1 MEKLRVG
8 IIGAGFIGRQHIEA
22 VGRIPGAEIVAAADQ
37 NLEMVRS
44 LSEDSFIPH
53 CTSNYHEILDNPD
66 IDVVHICTPSNTHF
80 EMSKE
85 ALLKGKHVYC
95 EKPLCLDT
103 KESEE
108 LCRIAKESG
117 LAHGIDLNY
126 RFNAAVQ
133 EMHHRVKSGD
143 IGRVLTVHGEYL
155 QDWMLFESDYDWRV
169 NPKIGGASR
178 AVADIGSH
186 FFDTMQFILGTRV
199 KRIYSKFIKAY
210 ESRTHSLNDNATTYA
225 KVLGTVVEEVEVN
238 TEDAA
243 FIIAEMEDGVP
254 AFINISQICAGH
266 KNGLGINVSGT
277 KMSLEWYQ
285 ENPDKLIV
293 GHRNTPNEYIF
304 LGAQNISPAASRF
317 LPLPA
322 GHPCGWVDALKN
334 AINEFYIYIRTGK
347 YLNRKVNYP
356 TFEDGHQIM
365 QLIEACIQS
374 DKTGSW
380 IQLPGFGE

>member
-53 CTSNYHEILDNPD
+53 CTSDYHEILDNPD

-143 IGRVLTVHGEYL
+143 TGRVLTVHGEYL
-155 QDWMLFESDYDWRV
+155 QDSMLFESDYDWRV
-169 NPKIGGASR
+169 DPKIGGASR

-186 FFDTMQFILGTRV
+186 FFDTMQFILGTKV

-277 KMSLEWYQ
+277 KMGLEWYQ
-285 ENPDKLIV
+285 ESPDKLII
-293 GHRNTPNEYIF
+293 GHRNTPNEYIL
-304 LGAQNISPAASRF
+304 LGAQNISPAVSRF

-347 YLNRKVNYP
+347 YVNKKVNYP

-374 DKTGSW
+374 DQTSSW
-380 IQLPGFGE
+380 IQLPGFTE

>member
-1 MEKLRVG
+1 
-8 IIGAGFIGRQHIEA
+8 
-22 VGRIPGAEIVAAADQ
+22 
-37 NLEMVRS
+37 
-44 LSEDSFIPH
+44 
-53 CTSNYHEILDNPD
+53 
-66 IDVVHICTPSNTHF
+66 
-80 EMSKE
+80 
-85 ALLKGKHVYC
+85 
-95 EKPLCLDT
+95 
-103 KESEE
+103 
-108 LCRIAKESG
+108 
-117 LAHGIDLNY
+117 
-126 RFNAAVQ
+126 
-133 EMHHRVKSGD
+133 
-143 IGRVLTVHGEYL
+143 
-155 QDWMLFESDYDWRV
+155 
-169 NPKIGGASR
+169 
-178 AVADIGSH
+178 
-186 FFDTMQFILGTRV
+186 MQFILGTRV

-322 GHPCGWVDALKN
+322 GTPAAGW
-334 AINEFYIYIRTGK
+334 T
-347 YLNRKVNYP
+347 P
-356 TFEDGHQIM
+356 
-365 QLIEACIQS
+365 
-374 DKTGSW
+374 
-380 IQLPGFGE
+380 